1 MHPNFN
7 LIFIFR
13 NLRRG
18 MSSLRTQS
26 KKKKKTT
33 AVLYSSTRYSPYPT
47 AALQAPAL
55 RASHTV
61 QDAMDDF
68 RSRRVHAAAGA
79 IPSTSDFQKA
89 KHASLLLLPVA
100 DLLSRKIETMSKSL
114 FRGFQPQSL
123 VDKFAGSGVFER
135 ALLLQTRLLIMLQVI
150 VGMI

>member
-1 MHPNFN
+1 
-7 LIFIFR
+7 
-13 NLRRG
+13 
-18 MSSLRTQS
+18 
-26 KKKKKTT
+26 
-33 AVLYSSTRYSPYPT
+33 
-47 AALQAPAL
+47 
-55 RASHTV
+55 
-61 QDAMDDF
+61 MDDF
-68 RSRRVHAAAGA
+68 RSRRVDAAAGA

-114 FRGFQPQSL
+114 FRGFQLQSL